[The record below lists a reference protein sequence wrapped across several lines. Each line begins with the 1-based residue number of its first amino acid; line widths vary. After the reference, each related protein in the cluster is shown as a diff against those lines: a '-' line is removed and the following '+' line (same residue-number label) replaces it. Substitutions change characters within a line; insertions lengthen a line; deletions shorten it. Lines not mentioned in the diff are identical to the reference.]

1 MEYALPYKSEL
12 DSARSALHNAMAGNQ
27 SLQANVDILKE
38 ESSRRDRISKVQHDS
53 SQMEINTLIQAND
66 KLKYQLNNEL
76 DSSKLLSKSAQ
87 QLDFD
92 NNLLKHQVNIVYICV
107 YM

>member
-38 ESSRRDRISKVQHDS
+38 ESSRI
-53 SQMEINTLIQAND
+53 
-66 KLKYQLNNEL
+66 
-76 DSSKLLSKSAQ
+76 
-87 QLDFD
+87 
-92 NNLLKHQVNIVYICV
+92 
-107 YM
+107 